1 MTFIYC
7 IYFCIQLINDSAI
20 TVHNGMLIFAV
31 SDDNSSVQSSPW
43 QRDHC
48 WKQSNPCHNI
58 GKEMTFIMQPLR
70 HMLYIRNLHF
80 FSNTIRRKR
89 RSPYDPT
96 EVTVFDVNST
106 NNGKLVRVKKV
117 GSNPAKLTTIVQTL
131 WERVQ
136 GLNSSETVACSS
148 SGVST
153 SVPVQNHARTV
164 TVTACRMDPSII
176 SPRKRILR
184 EMERVSL
191 DDLSNSK
198 RHRARTT
205 SALPHNNNNNGSS
218 SNCTVTCQTLQPG
231 SALPSPPQ
239 PGTKVSVSSCSYS
252 ITSLLGTGRD
262 DEAAVTG
269 AAIQGSEP
277 SFLRTLLKSPS
288 QQATSPEPS
297 PRPKGTNKTGGSRK
311 ASPTQHRQLR
321 SPSHHGSPTLS
332 SSPESLRSGLRPPI
346 VPSVGNPAHTPQ
358 LSSFLP
364 SPLLYP
370 PPLTHPYLPHH
381 PTSALGHHHYLSGLS
396 SIPPPYRSSPSPI
409 PSYWVNY
416 PLSSLPRG
424 ALYTPGLVP
433 PCQAPALNSCPWGS
447 VNQQPLDDFKKDDG
461 ASGKGRT

>member
-1 MTFIYC
+1 MHIASVCCVDYC
-7 IYFCIQLINDSAI
+7 DS
-20 TVHNGMLIFAV
+20 TVDNGLLIFAV

-48 WKQSNPCHNI
+48 WKQSNPRHNI
-58 GKEMTFIMQPLR
+58 SKEMTFVMQPLR
-70 HMLYIRNLHF
+70 HMLCIRNLHF

-96 EVTVFDVNST
+96 EVTAVDVNST
-106 NNGKLVRVKKV
+106 NNGKLMRVKKV
-117 GSNPAKLTTIVQTL
+117 GSNAAKLTTIVQTL

-136 GLNSSETVACSS
+136 GLQGSSGSETVACGS

-153 SVPVQNHARTV
+153 PVPVQNHARTV
-164 TVTACRMDPSII
+164 PVAACRMDPSII

-191 DDLSNSK
+191 DDLANSK
-198 RHRARTT
+198 RHRARTS

-218 SNCTVTCQTLQPG
+218 GNCTVTCQTLQPG
-231 SALPSPPQ
+231 SALQ

-262 DEAAVTG
+262 DEGAVAG
-269 AAIQGSEP
+269 GSEP

-288 QQATSPEPS
+288 QQATSPEPG

-311 ASPTQHRQLR
+311 ASPTQHRQIR
-321 SPSHHGSPTLS
+321 SPSHRGSPALS
-332 SSPESLRSGLRPPI
+332 PSPESLRSGLRTPI
-346 VPSVGNPAHTPQ
+346 VPSVGNPAHAPQ
-358 LSSFLP
+358 LSPFLP

-370 PPLTHPYLPHH
+370 PPLTPSYLPHH
-381 PTSALGHHHYLSGLS
+381 PPSALGHHHYLSGLS

-433 PCQAPALNSCPWGS
+433 PSQAPPLSSCPWGS
-447 VNQQPLDDFKKDDG
+447 LNQQPLDDFKKDDG
-461 ASGKGRT
+461 ASGKG